1 MNMDECLLQAPSDLM
16 LTIGKCRQS
25 SAKVLVFM
33 SRGGLSNW
41 SVLLMKYSVVLQLPS
56 PK

>member
-1 MNMDECLLQAPSDLM
+1 MNMDECLLEALSDLM

>member
-1 MNMDECLLQAPSDLM
+1 MNMDECLLEALSDFTI
-16 LTIGKCRQS
+16 TIGKCRQF

-33 SRGGLSNW
+33 SRGVPSNW

-56 PK
+56 LK

>member
-1 MNMDECLLQAPSDLM
+1 MNMDECLLQAPSDLTF
-16 LTIGKCRQS
+16 TIGKCRQS

-33 SRGGLSNW
+33 SRGIPSNW
-41 SVLLMKYSVVLQLPS
+41 TVLLMKYSVVLQLPS